1 MKLLLD
7 NKLSMKDDRT
17 QGQKKLSQYLEDL
30 RRNEIFI
37 AKLKLLKKALKN
49 KPKYIDDHIEE
60 LEELA
65 DEQAQNYEIYKQSKQ
80 KYNQVL
86 YTDINELYKE
96 ISEEYQIDYGLI
108 SLLLSKFSVKTGS
121 IKLSE
126 LNDFCIIKDNYKQL
140 MYINNYEEEPIIGT
154 YDDVREAH
162 VYPTSIH
169 IHRFSSQRD
178 ILNFVEKRWRSIEDV
193 LKKYRG
199 NKPVRFRQR
208 KYSQEFRDHIWED
221 QGQNQT
227 SKKREPKEADLDKIR
242 KELDEHNLSHFDIP
256 KLKSLEK
263 KRRSR
268 KINVGQ

>member
-126 LNDFCIIKDNYKQL
+126 LNDFLYN
-140 MYINNYEEEPIIGT
+140 
-154 YDDVREAH
+154 
-162 VYPTSIH
+162 
-169 IHRFSSQRD
+169 
-178 ILNFVEKRWRSIEDV
+178 
-193 LKKYRG
+193 
-199 NKPVRFRQR
+199 
-208 KYSQEFRDHIWED
+208 
-221 QGQNQT
+221 
-227 SKKREPKEADLDKIR
+227 
-242 KELDEHNLSHFDIP
+242 
-256 KLKSLEK
+256 
-263 KRRSR
+263 
-268 KINVGQ
+268 